1 MRQARAPRR
10 AAVLLACCTL
20 LVSCSGGVEQPPGT
34 VGPVPEVSGPDTL
47 LPVIPDTAPAEV
59 STTLPPDAL
68 FGADLCQALAADDF
82 AGIRFGSSTSGRLQ
96 QTLRVS
102 EDSCQFDVVV
112 GSTVYPVLVRARS
125 QPDFVTPTEGDEEIE
140 ELDGP
145 GLAARGVQ
153 FDDRYEVT
161 VKVENGYF
169 AVAAPTRDA
178 ALALAAKAVPRA
190 DDPPP
195 PSTSTTIP
203 KPSPST
209 SSPSSSTSSPSS
221 TSSTRPSSA
230 ATTTTGDAAP

>member
-1 MRQARAPRR
+1 MQQARAPRR

-20 LVSCSGGVEQPPGT
+20 VVSCSGSGEQPPGT
-34 VGPVPEVSGPDTL
+34 VGPLPEPSGPDTL
-47 LPVIPDTAPAEV
+47 LPVIPDTGPAEV

-82 AGIRFGSSTSGRLQ
+82 RGVRFGSSTSGRLQ

-102 EDSCQFDVVV
+102 EDSCQFDVLA

-161 VKVENGYF
+161 VKVDNGYF

-203 KPSPST
+203 KATPST
-209 SSPSSSTSSPSS
+209 STTTTSTSSASSTSTGPSI
-221 TSSTRPSSA
+221 A
-230 ATTTTGDAAP
+230 ATSTTEDVAP